1 MLQFTLHSPDFN
13 AANCSGLIL
22 IILGVLLPEVVCWFC
37 VEFVLMT
44 MPPDLTWEEAED
56 APKRVE
62 ALTTRV
68 TVGVVTLVAGA
79 AFTPLLSRT
88 IVGFC
93 NLRFKTFYDYVQ
105 LPRVGFIKTEGSH

>member
-1 MLQFTLHSPDFN
+1 M
-13 AANCSGLIL
+13 
-22 IILGVLLPEVVCWFC
+22 IILGVLLPEAFCWFC

-44 MPPDLTWEEAED
+44 MPPDLAWEEAED
-56 APKRVE
+56 APKMVE

-79 AFTPLLSRT
+79 AFTPVLSRT

-93 NLRFKTFYDYVQ
+93 NLRFKTF
-105 LPRVGFIKTEGSH
+105 KTTSKKKGIHQNGELTSNTRDIT